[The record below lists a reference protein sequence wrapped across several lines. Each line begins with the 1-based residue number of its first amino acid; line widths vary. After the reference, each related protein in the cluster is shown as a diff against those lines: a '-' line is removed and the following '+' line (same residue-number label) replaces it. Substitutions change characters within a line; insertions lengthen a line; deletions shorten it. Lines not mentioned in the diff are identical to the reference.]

1 VSWAPSTGSPPPPHV
16 TVVSDVTDA
25 TAPLTGRLAVPGN
38 DDGVLLPPATMSRL
52 LCDADITRVLTTTS
66 AATGP
71 DTTDSEATSR
81 EQGYLAAVVTTLT
94 AMARSV
100 LYVGRSRRTVPARLR
115 RALEVRDEHCAFPG
129 CRARVARCH
138 AHHVTPW
145 EHGGAT
151 ECPTWPCSASLTTTP
166 STKAGGPCDCATAR
180 PATSRTAGTSNHH
193 PYDDDHSGPD
203 HQGTPTPPTPTHP
216 ATPPIRPAR
225 ARRNGH
231 PDSVSSVVIE
241 PMSLDDEVVEA
252 LLRLLPQVS
261 SRGSD
266 VTAERVRRVV
276 QQPSTTVIVAKVDG
290 RVVGSATL
298 IRLLSLVGQ
307 FGYVEE
313 AVVDESARGA
323 GIGRS
328 LIEGLAD
335 IARAEGLD
343 FLELTSR
350 PAREAANRL
359 YQSLGFA
366 LRETNVYRL
375 DLTP

>member
-1 VSWAPSTGSPPPPHV
+1 
-16 TVVSDVTDA
+16 
-25 TAPLTGRLAVPGN
+25 
-38 DDGVLLPPATMSRL
+38 
-52 LCDADITRVLTTTS
+52 
-66 AATGP
+66 
-71 DTTDSEATSR
+71 
-81 EQGYLAAVVTTLT
+81 
-94 AMARSV
+94 
-100 LYVGRSRRTVPARLR
+100 
-115 RALEVRDEHCAFPG
+115 
-129 CRARVARCH
+129 
-138 AHHVTPW
+138 
-145 EHGGAT
+145 
-151 ECPTWPCSASLTTTP
+151 
-166 STKAGGPCDCATAR
+166 
-180 PATSRTAGTSNHH
+180 
-193 PYDDDHSGPD
+193 
-203 HQGTPTPPTPTHP
+203 
-216 ATPPIRPAR
+216 
-225 ARRNGH
+225 
-231 PDSVSSVVIE
+231 
-241 PMSLDDEVVEA
+241 MSLDDDVVEA
-252 LLRLLPQVS
+252 VLRLLPQVS

-313 AVVDESARGA
+313 VVVDESVRGA

-350 PAREAANRL
+350 PARDAANRL

-375 DLTP
+375 DLKP

>member
-1 VSWAPSTGSPPPPHV
+1 
-16 TVVSDVTDA
+16 
-25 TAPLTGRLAVPGN
+25 
-38 DDGVLLPPATMSRL
+38 
-52 LCDADITRVLTTTS
+52 
-66 AATGP
+66 
-71 DTTDSEATSR
+71 
-81 EQGYLAAVVTTLT
+81 
-94 AMARSV
+94 
-100 LYVGRSRRTVPARLR
+100 
-115 RALEVRDEHCAFPG
+115 
-129 CRARVARCH
+129 
-138 AHHVTPW
+138 
-145 EHGGAT
+145 
-151 ECPTWPCSASLTTTP
+151 
-166 STKAGGPCDCATAR
+166 
-180 PATSRTAGTSNHH
+180 
-193 PYDDDHSGPD
+193 
-203 HQGTPTPPTPTHP
+203 
-216 ATPPIRPAR
+216 
-225 ARRNGH
+225 
-231 PDSVSSVVIE
+231 
-241 PMSLDDEVVEA
+241 MSLDDEVVEA

-261 SRGSD
+261 SRGGD